1 MSDQIATLMNQEQ
14 LREPEIRLRFLVCSL
29 MEEAFRHILPNCTLY
44 PFGSTVNTF
53 GKRNCD
59 IDMYLDKGTKDGM
72 VPKSQV
78 KVINFRAEL
87 GKENNI
93 DSAHFANFSDLPA

>member
-1 MSDQIATLMNQEQ
+1 
-14 LREPEIRLRFLVCSL
+14 
-29 MEEAFRHILPNCTLY
+29 
-44 PFGSTVNTF
+44 
-53 GKRNCD
+53 
-59 IDMYLDKGTKDGM
+59 MYLDKGTKDGM